1 MSSYQVLKL
10 ISTKVRF
17 SSWEKQPEN
26 KTYIVR
32 SLPATLGIFP
42 WGIWA
47 FQLTRRDCW
56 IKIGNRQK
64 KKLKKIGCWQGN
76 LQSIGG
82 RVTLINACLSNTP
95 YTCYPSLECLLG
107 LERKWI
113 CLEEDFCGRKIRGS
127 ENTIWLI
134 GTVCSPRETGGLSI
148 LDLEFMN
155 IALLGKWIWNLE
167 NTDGLWQQMIRQKYL
182 SKNILAA
189 TELRSGAS
197 HFWQGIMEDLED
209 RMNGTFFLILCRW

>member
-1 MSSYQVLKL
+1 MHVL
-10 ISTKVRF
+10 
-17 SSWEKQPEN
+17 
-26 KTYIVR
+26 
-32 SLPATLGIFP
+32 
-42 WGIWA
+42 
-47 FQLTRRDCW
+47 
-56 IKIGNRQK
+56 
-64 KKLKKIGCWQGN
+64 
-76 LQSIGG
+76 
-82 RVTLINACLSNTP
+82 VTPP

-113 CLEEDFCGRKIRGS
+113 CLEEDLCGRKIRGS

-134 GTVCSPRETGGLSI
+134 GTVCSPRETGGLGI

-209 RMNGTFFLILCRW
+209 RMNGTFFLILCRWQMFLAWLNVIDVGGQLEKTSLCIRHPVILFSVSWWAPGGVSS